1 MPAKRRKPTS
11 VRPNPCIEI
20 TPSPTQYRQLCHD
33 LKKLR
38 RAGAES
44 NTDAILEA
52 VRAAA
57 GGGKFEPQMQRAGS
71 PATGNGVLMHE
82 KRIVPAVL
90 YAAKST
96 EDKHGSIPDQLVK
109 TRRLADKEAWA
120 VADDFSDEGFSA
132 YSGNRGPDLEKAK
145 ALAIELAAQHGECLL
160 VALHSDRVARGA
172 GDAPGAADHL
182 VEVVAHL
189 RRHGVRLRTVEDDFF
204 ADDRI
209 GLLMAA
215 IQGQRNS
222 EDSRRKSE
230 ATAAG
235 LRRRAK
241 ERGMFTG
248 PLPYGYEWKKDEEGD
263 GFLVIVPAEA
273 EIVRRIFAEYVAG
286 RSMTA
291 IAQGLHRDK
300 VKTKK
305 DATWRQAQISGI
317 LRNPVYI
324 GKVKNKDDV
333 FDGVHEAILDPA
345 LWERTAQQIAAMPK
359 RRGRLPKHDIYLF
372 GRGFLR
378 CGVCGNAMSPR
389 TKGNYESYV
398 CNGRIHGCKT
408 GAVRRQDI
416 DEGVLAHFEQIALDV
431 DGTREQIIAAVNR
444 KVAETKALLVAADR
458 EAQQASGRLGKVKR
472 DYTHGDLAAAEWRE
486 LKDEL
491 GPEAD
496 AAKAEADRLR
506 ARLAEIE
513 STAALGDAEAEVM
526 EQLAH
531 IRAAVAGQISAPANV
546 QAVRAALER
555 LFDRFLFHPELP
567 AKAHVELIDSR
578 YWIEPV
584 LSERAIEGYDET
596 LKPILVREPLQQ
608 GANNYAQTCGCL

>member
-1 MPAKRRKPTS
+1 M
-11 VRPNPCIEI
+11 
-20 TPSPTQYRQLCHD
+20 HD
-33 LKKLR
+33 KGI
-38 RAGAES
+38 A
-44 NTDAILEA
+44 
-52 VRAAA
+52 
-57 GGGKFEPQMQRAGS
+57 
-71 PATGNGVLMHE
+71 
-82 KRIVPAVL
+82 PAVL

-109 TRRLADKEAWA
+109 TRRLADNEDWP
-120 VADDFSDEGFSA
+120 VADEFSDEGFSA
-132 YSGNRGPDLEKAK
+132 YSGNRGPGLEEAK
-145 ALAIELAAQHGECLL
+145 SLAIELAEQHGECLL

-215 IQGQRNS
+215 VQGQRNS

-230 ATAAG
+230 SVSAG

-248 PLPYGYEWKKDEEGD
+248 PLPYGYKWKKDEEGE

-273 EIVRRIFAEYVAG
+273 EIVRRIFREYVAG

-291 IAQGLHRDK
+291 IAQDLHRDH

-305 DATWRQAQISGI
+305 GATWRQAQISGI
-317 LRNPVYI
+317 IRNPVYI
-324 GKVKNKDDV
+324 GKVKNKEDL
-333 FDGVHEAILDPA
+333 FDGVHDPIIDVE
-345 LWERTAQQIAAMPK
+345 LWDRTQQQIAAMPK
-359 RRGRLPKHDIYLF
+359 KRGRLPKTDIYLF

-378 CGVCGNAMSPR
+378 CAVCGDAMSPR
-389 TKGNYESYV
+389 TKGKYESYV

-408 GAVRRQDI
+408 GAIRRQDI
-416 DEGVLAHFEQIALDV
+416 DEGVLAHFEQTALDV
-431 DGTREQIIAAVNR
+431 DGTREQIVAAMNQ
-444 KVAETKALLVAADR
+444 KVAEAKALLTAADR
-458 EAQQASGRLGKVKR
+458 EAQKAAARLAKVKR
-472 DYTHGDLAAAEWRE
+472 DYTHGDLTAAEWRE
-486 LKDEL
+486 LRDEL

-496 AAKAEADRLR
+496 AAKAEAERLR
-506 ARLAEIE
+506 EQLAEAE
-513 STAALGDAEAEVM
+513 SGAALGDAEAEVI
-526 EQLAH
+526 EQLAQ
-531 IRAAVAGQISAPANV
+531 IRAAVAGQINAPGNV
-546 QAVRAALER
+546 AAVRAALER

-567 AKAHVELIDSR
+567 AEAHVELIGSR

-584 LSERAIEGYDET
+584 LSERAIEGYDEKM
-596 LKPILVREPLQQ
+596 KPILLREPLEQ
-608 GANNYAQTCGCL
+608 AVNNYAQPSGWL

>member
-1 MPAKRRKPTS
+1 MQSDPSS
-11 VRPNPCIEI
+11 V
-20 TPSPTQYRQLCHD
+20 
-33 LKKLR
+33 
-38 RAGAES
+38 
-44 NTDAILEA
+44 
-52 VRAAA
+52 
-57 GGGKFEPQMQRAGS
+57 
-71 PATGNGVLMHE
+71 
-82 KRIVPAVL
+82 AVL

-96 EDKHGSIPDQLVK
+96 EDKHGSIPDQLAK
-109 TRRLADKEAWA
+109 NRDLANREHWA
-120 VADDFSDEGFSA
+120 IHGEFTDEGFSA
-132 YSGNRGPDLEKAK
+132 YSGNRGPGLEEAK
-145 ALAIELAAQHGECLL
+145 TMAISLAEQHGSCLL

-189 RRHGVRLRTVEDDFF
+189 RRHGISLRTVEDDFF

-215 IQGQRNS
+215 VQGQRNS

-230 ATAAG
+230 SVASG

-248 PLPYGYEWKKDEEGD
+248 PLPYGYEWKRDEKGN

-273 EIVRRIFAEYVAG
+273 EIVHRIFTEYVGG

-291 IAQGLHRDK
+291 IAQGLHRDH

-305 DATWRQAQISGI
+305 GATWRQAQISGI
-317 LRNPVYI
+317 VRNPIYI
-324 GKVKNKDDV
+324 GKVKNRDDV
-333 FDGVHEAILDPA
+333 FDGVHEPIIDMP
-345 LWERTAQQIAAMPK
+345 LWDRAAQQIAAMPK
-359 RRGRLPKHDIYLF
+359 KRGRLPKRDIYLF

-378 CGVCGNAMSPR
+378 CAVCGDAMSPR
-389 TKGNYESYV
+389 TKDNYESYV

-416 DEGVLAHFEQIALDV
+416 DEGVLAHFEQTALDL
-431 DGTREQIIAAVNR
+431 DGTREQIVAAMDR
-444 KVAETKALLVAADR
+444 KVAEAKALLVAADR
-458 EAQQASGRLGKVKR
+458 EAQQAAARLAKVKR
-472 DYTHGDLAAAEWRE
+472 DYTHSDLTAAEWRE
-486 LKDEL
+486 LKAEL

-496 AAKAEADRLR
+496 AAKAQADRLR
-506 ARLAEIE
+506 KQLTEIE
-513 STAALGDAEAEVM
+513 SSAALGDAEAEVI
-526 EQLAH
+526 EQLAQ

-555 LFDRFLFHPELP
+555 LFDRFLFHPEIP
-567 AKAHVELIDSR
+567 AEAHVELIASR

-584 LSERAIEGYDET
+584 LSERAIEGYDERME
-596 LKPILVREPLQQ
+596 PILVREPLGQA
-608 GANNYAQTCGCL
+608 ANNYAQTSGCL